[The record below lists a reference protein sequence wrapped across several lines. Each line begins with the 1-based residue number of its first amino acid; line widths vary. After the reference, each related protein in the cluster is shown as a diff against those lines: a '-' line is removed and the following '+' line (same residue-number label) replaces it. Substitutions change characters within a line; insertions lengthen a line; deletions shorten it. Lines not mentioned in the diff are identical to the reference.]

1 MERIKQMDEKEL
13 AELLVKETIQQD
25 VDYDWDESPFAIY
38 ETVYELP
45 NGEVYYD
52 YMHSKTALNGSRR
65 TLTLLQ
71 KYNLNIAYFPA
82 MQVINGGVLACRP
95 KLPLAAEDS
104 AKICL
109 TLLPLV

>member
-1 MERIKQMDEKEL
+1 MTNMERIKRMDEKEL

-45 NGEVYYD
+45 TTTM
-52 YMHSKTALNGSRR
+52 MHSKTALNGSRR